1 MRYFIDDEFGTDK
14 LESTNLEDA
23 KKEATKKVQDASW
36 ADEKSDTHTVTI
48 MEVPDAQT
56 LTHAKHDLV
65 VDITGSK
72 F

>member
-1 MRYFIDDEFGTDK
+1 MVFYIDDEFGTDR

-23 KKEATKKVQDASW
+23 KKEATKKVQSASW
-36 ADEKSDTHTVTI
+36 ADEKYDTHTVSI
-48 MEVPDAQT
+48 FDVPDGQT
-56 LTHAKHDLV
+56 FPHAKHDLV